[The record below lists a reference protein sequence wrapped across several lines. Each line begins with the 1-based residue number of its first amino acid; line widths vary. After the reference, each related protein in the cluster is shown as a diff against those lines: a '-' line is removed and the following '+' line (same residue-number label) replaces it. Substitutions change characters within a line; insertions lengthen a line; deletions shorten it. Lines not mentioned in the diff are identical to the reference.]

1 MENSVDKQE
10 LLDQFE
16 QWRIDDGLPG
26 EYSARPRQAA
36 DGQAAD
42 GQKGL
47 SQQLFELCEE
57 PSGRAPGQMSSH
69 RKSVG
74 VPMNMTW

>member
-26 EYSARPRQAA
+26 EYSARPRQAD

-42 GQKGL
+42 GPKRVTREVVIASRFCVASNREDGT
-47 SQQLFELCEE
+47 
-57 PSGRAPGQMSSH
+57 P
-69 RKSVG
+69 
-74 VPMNMTW
+74 